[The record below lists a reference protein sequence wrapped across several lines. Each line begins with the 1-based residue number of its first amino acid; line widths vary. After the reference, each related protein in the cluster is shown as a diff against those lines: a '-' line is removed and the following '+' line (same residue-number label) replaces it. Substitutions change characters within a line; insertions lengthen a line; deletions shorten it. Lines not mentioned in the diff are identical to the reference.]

1 MKLLYNPFKK
11 KKGPSA
17 LWKRVMSLGNFT
29 WNNKKAIDKLSYR
42 LNEVELNQ
50 EELAKCC
57 KPKAK
62 RGRPRK
68 NA

>member
-11 KKGPSA
+11 KKKKPSKVWSRI
-17 LWKRVMSLGNFT
+17 LSLGNFT
-29 WNNKKAIDKLSYR
+29 WNNKLAIDKLQYEIKEMQLTIES
-42 LNEVELNQ
+42 LTQ
-50 EELAKCC
+50 P
-57 KPKAK
+57 KPK